1 MHSKDTQ
8 IKQYAHQY
16 LTEILKLVLFLTVPI
31 SALFLVVALIYDVL
45 KYDWICSFL
54 PILFGLVVFVFC
66 YIKTRHFAA
75 MIRWQEDLLNVVFQS
90 EPLTQLYP
98 KTLFYQSDDWFIR
111 AGCWGFH
118 RDYIE
123 KTSIHVRN
131 EKSPARSYAIDIYT
145 VDHQKIVI
153 HDMQSGEINKFKLW
167 LQK

>member
-1 MHSKDTQ
+1 MYSKDTH
-8 IKQYAHQY
+8 IKQYANQY
-16 LTEILKLVLFLTVPI
+16 LTEILKLVLFLAVPI

-54 PILFGLVVFVFC
+54 PILFGLVVLFFC

-90 EPLTQLYP
+90 EPLTPLYP

-111 AGCWGFH
+111 AGCWAFH

-123 KTSIHVRN
+123 KMSIRILN
-131 EKSPARSYAIDIYT
+131 KKSRARSYAVDVYTIDHKKM
-145 VDHQKIVI
+145 VL
-153 HDMQSGEINKFKLW
+153 HDMQFGEIKKFKLW
-167 LQK
+167 F